1 MPILQMVGDGILLS
15 FVQAIKALMSM
26 SKSAFL
32 EAMKSKVLN
41 TLTTTSTCDRYGWY
55 TGIFLCWYM
64 FTLCTITLVQCCWYT
79 LIFGTLIKRL
89 KWL

>member
-1 MPILQMVGDGILLS
+1 MPILQMVGGGILLS

-32 EAMKSKVLN
+32 EAMKSEVLN
-41 TLTTTSTCDRYGWY
+41 TWTTTSTCDRYGRY

-64 FTLCTITLVQCCWYT
+64 FTLHNHTGTMLLVHSDFWN
-79 LIFGTLIKRL
+79 LD
-89 KWL
+89 